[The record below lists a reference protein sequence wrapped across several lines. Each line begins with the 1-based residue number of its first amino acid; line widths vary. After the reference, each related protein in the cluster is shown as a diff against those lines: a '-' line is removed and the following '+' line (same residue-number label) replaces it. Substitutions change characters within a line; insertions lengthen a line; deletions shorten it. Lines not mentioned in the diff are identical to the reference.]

1 MDQWRRGPG
10 PIPPAHTIGT
20 PFKLPSQATQTFSIS
35 PPAGA
40 PEFPTSKVFSKTQYR
55 PQLSAQEWDTL
66 RPAIKRL
73 YIDEKKTFAEVA
85 KYLRENHDF
94 NPT

>member
-1 MDQWRRGPG
+1 M
-10 PIPPAHTIGT
+10 T
-20 PFKLPSQATQTFSIS
+20 

-40 PEFPTSKVFSKTQYR
+40 PGFPTLQSIAKPPYR

-73 YIDEKKTFAEVA
+73 YIDEKKTFSEVA